1 MAWAVIYHLTIM
13 SYFLMAF
20 MTKKD
25 SRHSSHIMSQRT
37 LAQIKSLFLVPVAG
51 QKKRHP
57 RVITVLRA
65 HFKANAKKMHNEC
78 TYFLTKICVSFTLS

>member
-37 LAQIKSLFLVPVAG
+37 PAQIKSLFLVPVAG
-51 QKKRHP
+51 QKK
-57 RVITVLRA
+57 
-65 HFKANAKKMHNEC
+65 K
-78 TYFLTKICVSFTLS
+78 